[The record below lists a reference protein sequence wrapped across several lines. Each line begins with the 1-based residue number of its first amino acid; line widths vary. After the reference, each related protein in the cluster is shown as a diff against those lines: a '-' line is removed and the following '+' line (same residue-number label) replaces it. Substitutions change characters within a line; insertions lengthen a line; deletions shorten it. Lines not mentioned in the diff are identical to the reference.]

1 MLTYTNPFRYLL
13 LCLLGREHYC
23 LFFFL
28 PAPQGEIA
36 SCAGPMLY
44 LWNMKGHLLTSTDAS
59 CGPQPDILCVLFTQ
73 RHEWDPKNVI
83 ATGCADGVIRV
94 KSFLC
99 VHVDYRTVSAWDESL
114 EVLVN
119 QQHLGC
125 ESIHACGS
133 FPQCKLASTWVWA
146 HTPQMGIIAL
156 LLP

>member
-1 MLTYTNPFRYLL
+1 
-13 LCLLGREHYC
+13 
-23 LFFFL
+23 
-28 PAPQGEIA
+28 
-36 SCAGPMLY
+36 MLY

-59 CGPQPDILCVLFTQ
+59 CGPQPDIQCVLFTQ

-94 KSFLC
+94 KPFLC
-99 VHVDYRTVSAWDESL
+99 VHVDYRTVSAWDEST

-133 FPQCKLASTWVWA
+133 FPQYKLASTWVWA
-146 HTPQMGIIAL
+146 PISHTPQMGIIAL